1 MKKNNIC
8 LPKEMPIVKDEFQI
22 SVDKEIHK
30 LVNEK
35 VKNILLECGVKYDL
49 TYKGHNIFID
59 NVVELIDVCYELLY
73 KK

>member
-1 MKKNNIC
+1 MIKKENIC
-8 LPKEMPIVKDEFQI
+8 LPIAKDEFQI
-22 SVDKEIHK
+22 SIDEEMHK
-30 LVNEK
+30 LVANK

-59 NVVELIDVCYELLY
+59 NVVELIGVCYELLY

>member
-1 MKKNNIC
+1 MREENIC
-8 LPKEMPIVKDEFQI
+8 LPVVEDKLQISTDKEM
-22 SVDKEIHK
+22 HK
-30 LVNEK
+30 LVANK

-59 NVVELIDVCYELLY
+59 NVVELIGVCYELLY